1 MIDLSSLEM
10 VNLPINYNLMEKSI
24 PHFGDVNADGLQ
36 DIVLLMDF
44 NGFTKVV
51 LLVNKANLRF

>member
-24 PHFGDVNADGLQ
+24 PQFGDVNADGLQ